1 MKGTLFLALIC
12 AASMTVPTAQ
22 AQNIYA
28 DIATGMA
35 KQGIEEAEKLLEK
48 APALLREKLKRGQ
61 SDEQFETAQ
70 FCRGALQS
78 AINLGAA
85 LSNIMPFSKVWTLED
100 ERGPVGRFRIM
111 LNGEKIH
118 ADVYCEDNLLR
129 SIQLPWGIGSADLE
143 AVQVTAF
150 SAIAGAVL
158 NLKLQGAF
166 DNQDVAT
173 AAVLDQ
179 NNSNVTD
186 TLPSVLPNA
195 ASPYNADTTD
205 VPRTAGKKAALATK
219 IQSCWNVGSL
229 SAEALRLSIKVSVNL
244 AESGMPEAKSI
255 TMVSHNG
262 TNEAAAAQAF
272 EAARRA
278 IIRCGSDGFELPPDE
293 YEEWKTITLEFDTE
307 GMRFQ

>member
-150 SAIAGAVL
+150 SAIAGAGRIQVASATAS
-158 NLKLQGAF
+158 LKAAISSAMASAGVFQSRVFLGRLFIRAAMSLSQVWLASLRSVPLGMNCRSKPLVFSLLPRCQGA
-166 DNQDVAT
+166 
-173 AAVLDQ
+173 
-179 NNSNVTD
+179 
-186 TLPSVLPNA
+186 
-195 ASPYNADTTD
+195 
-205 VPRTAGKKAALATK
+205 
-219 IQSCWNVGSL
+219 
-229 SAEALRLSIKVSVNL
+229 
-244 AESGMPEAKSI
+244 
-255 TMVSHNG
+255 
-262 TNEAAAAQAF
+262 
-272 EAARRA
+272 
-278 IIRCGSDGFELPPDE
+278 CGSSEPDVD
-293 YEEWKTITLEFDTE
+293 L
-307 GMRFQ
+307 